1 MYLSNQIEI
10 HLFIL
15 SYQQFKSNPIKK
27 KIEER
32 GQWNCVSKQI
42 NVLVFSVPDTDC
54 DWLRRRPAVLGLLMR
69 IAIYVHLLAV

>member
-1 MYLSNQIEI
+1 MELCS
-10 HLFIL
+10 F
-15 SYQQFKSNPIKK
+15 
-27 KIEER
+27 
-32 GQWNCVSKQI
+32 KQI